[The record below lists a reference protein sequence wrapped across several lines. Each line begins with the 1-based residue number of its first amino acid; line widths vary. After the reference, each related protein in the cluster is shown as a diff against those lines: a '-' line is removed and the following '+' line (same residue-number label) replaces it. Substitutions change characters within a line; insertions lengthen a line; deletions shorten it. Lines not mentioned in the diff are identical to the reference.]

1 RPRASRRRTRSR
13 DRWPRA
19 AAWPRRL
26 RTPRAPCPG
35 AATATAAGS
44 EPVLLRSY
52 LYLRRGCRG
61 GSRLDGTHQLR
72 DHAIEELVHLLRC
85 PADVGGGIEL
95 AGRRTDTQPLELG
108 CAGQPLE
115 QVVGALQ
122 ALAADDLV
130 ELLAVPA
137 GLYSAHQQALG
148 GEKRHRAG
156 DVLRDRLLTH
166 FETGGDVG
174 GEHEN
179 RVGPEERLRNHQPA
193 MGAVIERA
201 LEPLRR
207 RGVPG
212 VALELDHEARKTR
225 HALGAHWIALVGH
238 RGRADL
244 FALERLEQLAL
255 VLQQAQIRGELRRR
269 LCDP

>member
-61 GSRLDGTHQLR
+61 GSRLDRTHQLR

-85 PADVGGGIEL
+85 PADVRGGIEL
-95 AGRRTDTQPLELG
+95 AGRRPDTQPLELG

-137 GLYSAHQQALG
+137 GLHAAH
-148 GEKRHRAG
+148 
-156 DVLRDRLLTH
+156 
-166 FETGGDVG
+166 
-174 GEHEN
+174 
-179 RVGPEERLRNHQPA
+179 
-193 MGAVIERA
+193 
-201 LEPLRR
+201 
-207 RGVPG
+207 
-212 VALELDHEARKTR
+212 
-225 HALGAHWIALVGH
+225 
-238 RGRADL
+238 
-244 FALERLEQLAL
+244 
-255 VLQQAQIRGELRRR
+255 QQAQIRGELRRR
-269 LCDP
+269 LCDPLQHGQHLSVQLARVRLSGDREHLFESHGARHALVELSDLAVIALEQVEKTRLRAGRSLDATKPQRADPIEQLFGVEREVLHPECDALADRRELRRLEVRVRGAGERTI